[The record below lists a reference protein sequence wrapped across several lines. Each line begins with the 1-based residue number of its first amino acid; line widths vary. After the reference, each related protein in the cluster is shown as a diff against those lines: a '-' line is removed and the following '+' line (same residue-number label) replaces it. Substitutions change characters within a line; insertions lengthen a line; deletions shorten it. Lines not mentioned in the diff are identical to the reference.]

1 MNLNIINKNLFFIKL
16 ISLLSLCLIFF
27 PYDKFSLPYIGLI
40 LIGTIDD
47 LSDFRLSNE
56 LITNLLCLT
65 GFIMV
70 FNKRKYVILIGYL
83 LASFLIP
90 VLLYYKTGKLDFW
103 FWLPLIIF
111 IITSCYVIYIEF
123 KNITNE

>member
-27 PYDKFSLPYIGLI
+27 PSDKFSLPYIGLI

-70 FNKRKYVILIGYL
+70 FNKRKYVILISYL

-90 VLLYYKTGKLDFW
+90 VFLYYKIGKLDIL
-103 FWLPLIIF
+103 FWLPFIIF
-111 IITSCYVIYIEF
+111 VITSFYVIYIEF